1 MKGEKERAH
10 PSLVMSLIRDK
21 RYFCCVVASIRRR
34 RRAQLETYVKGSGHQ
49 YGRKKCP
56 SANKRS
62 SLIDWVSFGSSKIQK
77 RPSSTRP
84 NNSHRKGPTNIYDA
98 EISPYTILFLYYSGF
113 LWLTQYNSM
122 YYISVY
128 KISFALSKREYLTLL
143 SFP

>member
-34 RRAQLETYVKGSGHQ
+34 RRRAHLETYVKGSGHQ

-98 EISPYTILFLYYSGF
+98 ENSIYVLFYFCIIVVSFDLLNTIVLH
-113 LWLTQYNSM
+113 WLNS
-122 YYISVY
+122 S
-128 KISFALSKREYLTLL
+128 SLR
-143 SFP
+143 

>member
-34 RRAQLETYVKGSGHQ
+34 NRRAQLETYVKGSGHQ

-77 RPSSTRP
+77 RPAEP
-84 NNSHRKGPTNIYDA
+84 GPIIVIEKGQPIYMTQK
-98 EISPYTILFLYYSGF
+98 IPYTILFLYYSGF
-113 LWLTQYNSM
+113 L
-122 YYISVY
+122 
-128 KISFALSKREYLTLL
+128 
-143 SFP
+143 

>member
-1 MKGEKERAH
+1 MKGEEERAH

-21 RYFCCVVASIRRR
+21 RYFCCVVASIRRRR

-77 RPSSTRP
+77 RPAEP
-84 NNSHRKGPTNIYDA
+84 GPIIVIEKGQPIYMTQK
-98 EISPYTILFLYYSGF
+98 IPYTILFLYYSGF
-113 LWLTQYNSM
+113 L
-122 YYISVY
+122 
-128 KISFALSKREYLTLL
+128 
-143 SFP
+143 